1 MMQGSKYANYAEA
14 YLAMSQKM
22 DQTSPGWRQDK
33 SAVKIVKRA
42 ARKTVEMSQRFQ
54 HLSEKYN
61 QPEPDVRRAFNIC
74 QSWPIL
80 DCELLLAK
88 AESRKIDFTRLV
100 PDADKK

>member
-1 MMQGSKYANYAEA
+1 MPGSKYANYAEA

-22 DQTSPGWRQDK
+22 DQTSPGWRADK
-33 SAVKIVKRA
+33 KAVTIVKRA
-42 ARKTVEMSQRFQ
+42 ARKTVDMTRRF
-54 HLSEKYN
+54 LFLAEKYN

-80 DCELLLAK
+80 DAELLLAK
-88 AESRKIDFTRLV
+88 AGSRKIDFTRLM